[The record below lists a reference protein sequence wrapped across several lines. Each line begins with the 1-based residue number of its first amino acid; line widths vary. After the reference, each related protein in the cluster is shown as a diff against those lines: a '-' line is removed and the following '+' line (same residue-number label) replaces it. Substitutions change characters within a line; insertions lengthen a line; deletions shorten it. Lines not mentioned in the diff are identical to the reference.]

1 LAACFAIGIAAG
13 VSSDRLHLPF
23 ASAAFAGAAPLM
35 PGVLI
40 YRSIAAAMRMAT
52 SGVAADAALAVAM
65 LSPFLEAAFVV
76 AAMVIGLVVGARFAG
91 WTRLSRTKGARLSAT
106 AKV

>member
-1 LAACFAIGIAAG
+1 
-13 VSSDRLHLPF
+13 
-23 ASAAFAGAAPLM
+23 M

-52 SGVAADAALAVAM
+52 AGITADPGLAVAM

-76 AAMVIGLVVGARFAG
+76 AAMVVGLVVGARFAG
-91 WTRLSRTKGARLSAT
+91 LVWPSRY
-106 AKV
+106 